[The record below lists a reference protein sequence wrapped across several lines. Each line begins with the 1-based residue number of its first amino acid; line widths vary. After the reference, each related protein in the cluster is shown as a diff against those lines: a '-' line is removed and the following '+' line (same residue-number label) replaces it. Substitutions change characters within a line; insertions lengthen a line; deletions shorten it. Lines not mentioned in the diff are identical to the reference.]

1 QKSRA
6 CTVDWVL
13 SDERVSH
20 SEFRAVLFV
29 QHRGFFRREGFRLVL
44 CCRNFGVVFVRYSN
58 SGKPVREW
66 QRRFPRSFKI
76 AGDGIGQRQ
85 RRTGSKLVS
94 RCSGGDFLGS
104 QVRRRKISGFVGL
117 QVRWRFPMELQALFF
132 DCTEKTSGDWRNS
145 GAGFSWSDRN
155 KGRWICKLGKLL
167 GRVHIGINL
176 RGADPRAA
184 VLQYGEKKL
193 QEILDPMLKAAETT
207 GEEDDFGVFSAG
219 CEGRRD

>member
-1 QKSRA
+1 TAENQCGSGRGDFPGASKSPE
-6 CTVDWVL
+6 T
-13 SDERVSH
+13 E
-20 SEFRAVLFV
+20 
-29 QHRGFFRREGFRLVL
+29 
-44 CCRNFGVVFVRYSN
+44 
-58 SGKPVREW
+58 SGKDRG
-66 QRRFPRSFKI
+66 
-76 AGDGIGQRQ
+76 A
-85 RRTGSKLVS
+85 
-94 RCSGGDFLGS
+94 
-104 QVRRRKISGFVGL
+104 QVPNWYQGTSVEISGFV
-117 QVRWRFPMELQALFF
+117 RWRFSVELQALFF